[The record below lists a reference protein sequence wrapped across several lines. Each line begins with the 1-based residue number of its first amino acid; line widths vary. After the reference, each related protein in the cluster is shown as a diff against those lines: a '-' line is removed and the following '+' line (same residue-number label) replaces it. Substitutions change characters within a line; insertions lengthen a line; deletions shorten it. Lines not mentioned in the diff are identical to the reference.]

1 MEEEYI
7 LNSDLKK
14 ALGEGFYDYI
24 IKELPTHSFESFREN
39 ELKKDFEA
47 NLLDGDKL
55 EDCGESMLNARY
67 VWGWLRR

>member
-24 IKELPTHSFESFREN
+24 IKELPTHSLESFREN
-39 ELKKDFEA
+39 ELKKDGGVDDSSSE
-47 NLLDGDKL
+47 
-55 EDCGESMLNARY
+55 
-67 VWGWLRR
+67 

>member
-14 ALGEGFYDYI
+14 ALGEDFYNYI
-24 IKELPTHSFESFREN
+24 IKELPTHSFKSFREN

-47 NLLDGDKL
+47 NLLEGGGIDDSSS
-55 EDCGESMLNARY
+55 E
-67 VWGWLRR
+67 